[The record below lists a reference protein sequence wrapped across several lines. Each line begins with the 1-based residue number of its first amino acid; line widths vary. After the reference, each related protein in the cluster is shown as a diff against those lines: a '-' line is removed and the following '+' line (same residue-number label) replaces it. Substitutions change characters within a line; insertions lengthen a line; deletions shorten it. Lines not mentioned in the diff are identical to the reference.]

1 MILNNTINSKIHR
14 SASPDIS
21 VIIPFY
27 NVEDYIEECLDSVIA
42 QKGVRTE
49 IILVDD
55 GSTDGS
61 VEIVKD
67 FIRRYKNISLYHE
80 DEKGPGAARNLGVK
94 YASGEFIAFAD
105 ADDILKEGIYE
116 RMYKTAKH
124 NDADICICHVAR
136 LDGTKKVPSDLHE
149 RVFRDYKLCTNIR
162 ESYELIH
169 DTTVWNKLINRNFY
183 LENGITFPEGIVYED
198 IYVNDDLHDN
208 CSRVAMVSEIG
219 YLWRIRKDP
228 GKESITQKFYSDN
241 NIRDRFSAARW
252 LLEDFC
258 ARDLPEGLKKEAQ
271 YKLLHSDLKLI
282 LDSVEYVPDD
292 RALQI
297 MAEVRD
303 FVKDHIDDDVME
315 TASIQDMQRYDC
327 ANRGD
332 LEGLRKLLV
341 YTREAYDKAPVTERD
356 GKLYAELPEDI
367 FKVKKRDLKDE
378 FSRMRRKVWV
388 DDISIADG
396 GFNIDAHIYIPRYN
410 MKDPEDQSI
419 EITLV
424 NEETGHT
431 VNVDARPKETK
442 HITKLRGTVKDP
454 VSEKVTE
461 YNYDFTGFSFFV
473 DPEMFSGRDK
483 KNALKYSV
491 VAGYKDR
498 MFSGSQILRGISR
511 DIKSESKKMRIKKG
525 GRTLSVD
532 FGYMNELQ
540 IIVKDRFSLL

>member
-1 MILNNTINSKIHR
+1 M
-14 SASPDIS
+14 
-21 VIIPFY
+21 
-27 NVEDYIEECLDSVIA
+27 
-42 QKGVRTE
+42 
-49 IILVDD
+49 
-55 GSTDGS
+55 
-61 VEIVKD
+61 
-67 FIRRYKNISLYHE
+67 
-80 DEKGPGAARNLGVK
+80 
-94 YASGEFIAFAD
+94 
-105 ADDILKEGIYE
+105 
-116 RMYKTAKH
+116 
-124 NDADICICHVAR
+124 
-136 LDGTKKVPSDLHE
+136 
-149 RVFRDYKLCTNIR
+149 
-162 ESYELIH
+162 
-169 DTTVWNKLINRNFY
+169 
-183 LENGITFPEGIVYED
+183 
-198 IYVNDDLHDN
+198 
-208 CSRVAMVSEIG
+208 
-219 YLWRIRKDP
+219 
-228 GKESITQKFYSDN
+228 
-241 NIRDRFSAARW
+241 
-252 LLEDFC
+252 EDFC

-341 YTREAYDKAPVTERD
+341 YTREAYDKAPITERD

-454 VSEKVTE
+454 VSADKGPDVELLRFQHIQALRE
-461 YNYDFTGFSFFV
+461 ALL
-473 DPEMFSGRDK
+473 DPDGGGRPQSEIGHIAVYKKHIPRFAGADRRLALVAYVPVIAGVPQREPLQDQGDQNDNDK
-483 KNALKYSV
+483 EGQHLY
-491 VAGYKDR
+491 G
-498 MFSGSQILRGISR
+498 
-511 DIKSESKKMRIKKG
+511 MRIRPPSARGSRLTFPQRALRLSRCRSPSCNTGGAPAHKG
-525 GRTLSVD
+525 QGV
-532 FGYMNELQ
+532 
-540 IIVKDRFSLL
+540 